1 MKFFSKF
8 VFICNAC
15 FLIAVVLR
23 FVEFG
28 VSSAISNNTNAIKF
42 QPLESTIVV
51 LGYGAILVNFIFL
64 LFCAFSGIFKITI
77 QVPSWMKI
85 ISAVFFIIQVVYF
98 FI

>member
-8 VFICNAC
+8 VFICNIC
-15 FLIAVVLR
+15 FLISVVLR
-23 FVEFG
+23 FVEYG
-28 VSSAISNNTNAIKF
+28 TSSANSNSVNAIKF

-64 LFCAFSGIFKITI
+64 LFCAFTGIFKMTI

-98 FI
+98 FM

>member
-8 VFICNAC
+8 VFICNVC
-15 FLIAVVLR
+15 FLISVVLR

-28 VSSAISNNTNAIKF
+28 ASYANSNSTNGIKF

-51 LGYGAILVNFIFL
+51 LGYGAILVNFIFI
-64 LFCAFSGIFKITI
+64 LFCGISGIFKMAI

-98 FI
+98 FM

>member
-28 VSSAISNNTNAIKF
+28 VSSVISNNTNAIKF

-64 LFCAFSGIFKITI
+64 LFCSFTGIFKMTI
-77 QVPSWMKI
+77 QVPFWMKM

-98 FI
+98 FM

>member
-8 VFICNAC
+8 VFICNVC
-15 FLIAVVLR
+15 FLISVVLR

-28 VSSAISNNTNAIKF
+28 TSSANSNSTNAIKF

-51 LGYGAILVNFIFL
+51 LGYGAILSNFIFL
-64 LFCAFSGIFKITI
+64 LFCAFTGIFKMTI
-77 QVPSWMKI
+77 QVPFWMKM
-85 ISAVFFIIQVVYF
+85 ISAVFFFIQVVYF